1 MHSINFVDY
10 HRIEIFL
17 LIMYSEENN
26 IHKII
31 SFELNKNDYLQH
43 LLYSASKT
51 SSVQQKRRRNKII
64 LPIIYLVIGIFG
76 IIQGNLFLVLSMI
89 IMSSL
94 WLYFFPSWEKK
105 QYIKQFNQYLD
116 THLKDELDK
125 EITLEFSSQEIIQT
139 EKNQKFHITYDQI
152 RGWYETGAAVYIGLM
167 DGYTIIIPKNDVG
180 EIADVKS
187 IVFNNEQNIPILE
200 TLDLNWKWE

>member
-1 MHSINFVDY
+1 MEY

-17 LIMYSEENN
+17 LDMYTEENPH
-26 IHKII
+26 HKII
-31 SFELNKNDYLQH
+31 SFKLEKNDYLEH

-64 LPIIYLVIGIFG
+64 LPIIYLGIGIFG
-76 IIQGNLFLVLSMI
+76 IIQGNLFMVISMI
-89 IMSSL
+89 IMASL

-116 THLKDELDK
+116 TNLKDELDK
-125 EITLEFSSQEIIQT
+125 EIKLDFSSKEIIQT
-139 EKNQKFHITYDQI
+139 EKNQKFHITYDQL
-152 RGWYETGAAVYIGLM
+152 RGWYETGTAVYIGLL
-167 DGYTIIIPKNDVG
+167 DGYTIIIPKNNEK
-180 EIADVKS
+180 EIEDVKS
-187 IVFNNEQNIPILE
+187 IVFNNELNIPIQE